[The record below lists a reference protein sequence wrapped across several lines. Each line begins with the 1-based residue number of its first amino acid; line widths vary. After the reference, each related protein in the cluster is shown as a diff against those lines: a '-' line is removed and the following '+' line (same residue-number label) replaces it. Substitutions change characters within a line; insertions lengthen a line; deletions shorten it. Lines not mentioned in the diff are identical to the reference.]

1 MSETNTPQTPTAAGA
16 PPSAEADLSAQIDAL
31 FADFPGGG
39 SPTPASEAATPAP
52 APVAAAPVVPVAPAP
67 PSSPASEHSVP
78 ASSSMFP
85 PPKVEAPKSA
95 PAPVVA
101 AAAPAPALAAA
112 IEVEEVAPRGD
123 ALLRAVGL
131 ASIPLMKRPPIV
143 RKAVG
148 WIALNSIV
156 LGGALWAWALFLRPV
171 PEQSNTKAFDFGQ
184 GSVPAVP
191 VKPDAAE
198 HVEAAKKDDGKGTAK
213 KSEPKKADA
222 KKAESNGGGH

>member
-1 MSETNTPQTPTAAGA
+1 MSDTTTPQAATAAGA

-39 SPTPASEAATPAP
+39 SPTPAREAATPAP
-52 APVAAAPVVPVAPAP
+52 ASVAAAPVVPVAPAP
-67 PSSPASEHSVP
+67 PSASEHSVP

-85 PPKVEAPKSA
+85 APKVEAPKPA

-101 AAAPAPALAAA
+101 AAAPAPAAA

-123 ALLRAVGL
+123 TLLRAVGI

-156 LGGALWAWALFLRPV
+156 LGGALWALALFLRPV
-171 PEQSNTKAFDFGQ
+171 PEQANAKAFDFGH

-191 VKPDAAE
+191 VKQEVVE
-198 HVEAAKKDDGKGTAK
+198 HSEAATKNDGKGTTAK

>member
-1 MSETNTPQTPTAAGA
+1 MSDTTTPQAATAAGA

-31 FADFPGGG
+31 FADFPGGD
-39 SPTPASEAATPAP
+39 ATEPP
-52 APVAAAPVVPVAPAP
+52 NKAAAPVSTAP
-67 PSSPASEHSVP
+67 PSAPEHAQP
-78 ASSSMFP
+78 PSSSMFP
-85 PPKVEAPKSA
+85 PPKVEAPK
-95 PAPVVA
+95 PVVA
-101 AAAPAPALAAA
+101 PVAAVAAPAPLPVAVPA

-123 ALLRAVGL
+123 TLLRAVGI

-171 PEQSNTKAFDFGQ
+171 PEQANAKAFDFGH

-191 VKPDAAE
+191 VKQEVVE
-198 HVEAAKKDDGKGTAK
+198 HSEAATKNDGKGTTAK